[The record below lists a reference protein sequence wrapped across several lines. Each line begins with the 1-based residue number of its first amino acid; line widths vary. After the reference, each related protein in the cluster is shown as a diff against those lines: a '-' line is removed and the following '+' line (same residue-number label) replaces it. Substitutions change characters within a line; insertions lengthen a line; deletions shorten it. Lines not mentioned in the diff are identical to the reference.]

1 MKMKMKMK
9 MKIIITGATGFVGEK
24 LTQYLTNK
32 SNKVISLSLRNPH
45 YQLDNDA
52 DAIIHLAGKAHDTKN
67 TSDEAEY
74 YHVNTDL
81 TIALFDKFL
90 QSSIKDFIYF
100 SSVKA
105 VADSVEG
112 TLTEDTKANPKTA
125 YGKSKLKAE
134 QYLISRQLP
143 SGKRLIII
151 RPCMI
156 HGAGNKG
163 NLNLLYKVVRFG
175 IPWILADYDNRRSF
189 ISVDNLNYLIY
200 EILHRPEIP
209 SGTYNVADDKPI
221 STNALIILIAESIHK
236 KPRLLKIPKFAI
248 NQLAKIGDKANLP
261 LNTERLQKLT
271 ESYVVSNHKI
281 KQALGIR
288 TLPLIVEQGL
298 MKTIKSFDK

>member
-1 MKMKMKMK
+1 
-9 MKIIITGATGFVGEK
+9 MKIIITGATGFVGK
-24 LTQYLTNK
+24 NLTQYLTTK
-32 SNKVISLSLRNPH
+32 SDTVIPLSIRNGD
-45 YQLDNDA
+45 YQLDNTA
-52 DAIIHLAGKAHDTKN
+52 DAIIHLVGKAHDTKN
-67 TSDEAEY
+67 TSDDNEY
-74 YHVNTDL
+74 YRVNTDL

-90 QSSIKDFIYF
+90 LSSTKDFIYF

-105 VADSVEG
+105 VADSVEAK
-112 TLTEDTKANPKTA
+112 LTEDSKANPKTA

-134 QYLISRQLP
+134 QYLLSQQLP

-200 EILHRPEIP
+200 EILRRPEIP
-209 SGTYNVADDKPI
+209 SGIYNVADDKPI
-221 STNALIILIAESIHK
+221 STNGLIILIAESINK
-236 KPRLLKIPKFAI
+236 KPRLVKIPKFAI
-248 NQLAKIGDKANLP
+248 NQLAIIGDKVNLP

-281 KQALGIR
+281 KQALGIEE
-288 TLPLIVEQGL
+288 LPLTVEQGL
-298 MKTIKSFDK
+298 KNTIKSFDK

>member
-1 MKMKMKMK
+1 MKVKL
-9 MKIIITGATGFVGEK
+9 TGATGFVGK
-24 LTQYLTNK
+24 TLTQYLTNK
-32 SNKVISLSLRNPH
+32 SDKVVSLSLRNID
-45 YQLDNDA
+45 YQLDDTA

-67 TSDEAEY
+67 TSDDATY

-81 TIALFDKFL
+81 TIALFDEFL
-90 QSSIKDFIYF
+90 QSNIKDFIYF

-112 TLTEDTKANPKTA
+112 TLIEETKANPQTA

-134 QYLISRQLP
+134 AYLLSQQLP
-143 SGKRLIII
+143 SDKRLIII

-163 NLNLLYKVVRFG
+163 NLNLLYKFVRYG

-189 ISVDNLNYLIY
+189 ISIDNLNYLIY

-209 SGTYNVADDKPI
+209 SGIYNVADDKPI
-221 STNALIILIAESIHK
+221 STNALITLIAESINK
-236 KPRLLKIPKFAI
+236 KSRLLKIPKFAI
-248 NQLAKIGDKANLP
+248 NQLAIVGDKVNLP

-281 KQALGIR
+281 KQALGIKM
-288 TLPLIVEQGL
+288 LPLTVEQGL
-298 MKTIKSFDK
+298 IKTIKSFDK